1 MYGNYNFWSWLRY
14 WYLDSCNMVAMIL
27 IDKGYYDYDFEKA
40 PEKKA
45 PHKQRTPEELMEIL
59 VGFGFGHLKEKKPET
74 TEEIQDYLIKGGL

>member
-1 MYGNYNFWSWLRY
+1 
-14 WYLDSCNMVAMIL
+14 MVAMIL

-40 PEKKA
+40 PENRA
-45 PHKQRTPEELMEIL
+45 PHKQRTPDELREIL